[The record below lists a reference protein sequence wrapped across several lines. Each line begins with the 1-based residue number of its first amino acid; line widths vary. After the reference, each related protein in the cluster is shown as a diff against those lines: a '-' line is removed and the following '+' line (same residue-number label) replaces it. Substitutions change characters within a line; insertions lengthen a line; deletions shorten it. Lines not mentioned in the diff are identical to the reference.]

1 MYGNNYG
8 YYNPARNIGVPTQ
21 PINNQFMQ
29 QSMPNY
35 QQPMQQVQ
43 PIIQNSLQGKI
54 VDNLDVVRA
63 TDIPLDGSTSYFPLT
78 DNSAIVTK
86 KLGLNGTSE
95 IVVYKP
101 VVEDKKEEKEQQK
114 YITIDEFDKKISK
127 LDNSELLGLLSEN
140 IESLTKEV
148 KELKKVK
155 EK

>member
-8 YYNPARNIGVPTQ
+8 YYNPTRNIGVPTQ
-21 PINNQFMQ
+21 PMNNQFMQ
-29 QSMPNY
+29 QPVQNY
-35 QQPMQQVQ
+35 QQPMQQIQ
-43 PIIQNSLQGKI
+43 PTMQNFLQGKI
-54 VDNLDVVRA
+54 VDNSDVVKA

-78 DNSAIVTK
+78 DGSAIITK

-101 VVEDKKEEKEQQK
+101 ITKEKQEEKEQPK
-114 YITIDEFDKKISK
+114 YITIDDFEKKISK
-127 LDNSELLGLLSEN
+127 LDNSELLDTLSEN
-140 IESLTKEV
+140 IESLTKEI